1 MLFRRILEA
10 LGFTRSRSHVT
21 DEKRGVLLSKS
32 KYMVGLQCQ
41 KALWINYKDKAL
53 LPEVDASI
61 EALFDQGHQVGRLAQ
76 KLFPSGID
84 FGHLRG
90 FDEPVEATRIALS
103 AKKPLFEA
111 AFVYDRCFSRADILE
126 PVGDDNWDI
135 IEVKSATA
143 VKDEYL
149 SDLAFQ
155 RYVYEGNGLCIRN
168 CYILHIN
175 NSYLRSGNVDPVG
188 LFSKV
193 DVTHAVA
200 ELMPAVEPKVI
211 EMFQV
216 IDSDFCPEIKISPHC
231 DSPYECSLKLVCW
244 KFLPHPNVF
253 DLRRPGNKAWELL
266 DQTIFKLEEIPTDFI
281 LNEVQSRQVA
291 SHRSGTPHVDAAAI
305 RAFLQR
311 LNYPLYFLDFETIGP
326 AIPLY
331 DRSRPYVQI
340 PFQFS
345 LHRVEFDGALPI
357 HFEFLADG
365 TADPRPD
372 VLLRLK
378 NLLGSSGSI
387 IGYNVNFE
395 IGCLKGGAEAFP
407 EYQNW
412 LDSLLPRFV
421 DLYDVFEDF
430 SYYHPSQNGS
440 ASLKAVLPALT
451 GASYDD
457 LDIASGDFAQRE
469 FTRIAFGDVTPAER
483 SKVRTALKAY
493 CCQDT
498 RGLIEIVEALKKL
511 VPMRMLLSSNRS

>member
-1 MLFRRILEA
+1 MFFRRIFEV
-10 LGFTRSRSHVT
+10 LGFARSRSYAS

-32 KYMVGLQCQ
+32 KYLAGLQCT
-41 KALWINYKDKAL
+41 KALWIHYNNKAL
-53 LPEVDASI
+53 LPEVDADT
-61 EALFDQGHQVGRLAQ
+61 EALFDQGRQVGLLAQ
-76 KLFPSGID
+76 KLFPDGID
-84 FGHLRG
+84 LGYLSG
-90 FDEPVEATRIALS
+90 FDEPVEATRAALS

-111 AFVYDRCFSRADILE
+111 AFVYDRCFTRADILQ
-126 PVGDDNWDI
+126 PVGDGDWDI
-135 IEVKSATA
+135 IEVKSATE
-143 VKDEYL
+143 VKQINL

-155 RYVYEGNGLCIRN
+155 RYVYEGNDLRIRR
-168 CYILHIN
+168 CFILHVN
-175 NSYLRSGNVDPVG
+175 NSYLRNGRVDPAG
-188 LFSKV
+188 LFSKI
-193 DVTHAVA
+193 DVTKAVT
-200 ELMPAVEPKVI
+200 ELMPAVGPKVS
-211 EMFQV
+211 EMLQV
-216 IDSDFCPEIKISPHC
+216 IDSGVCPEIKISPHC
-231 DSPYECSLKLVCW
+231 NSPYECSLKHVCW

-253 DLRRPGNKAWELL
+253 DLRRGGERLWELL
-266 DQTIFKLEEIPTDFI
+266 DRTIFKLEEIPTDFT
-281 LNEVQSRQVA
+281 LNEVHSRQIA

-305 RAFLQR
+305 RTFLQR

-345 LHRVEFDGALPI
+345 LHKVEFDGALPT

-372 VLLRLK
+372 VLLHLRK
-378 NLLGSSGSI
+378 LLGHSGSI

-395 IGCLKGGAEAFP
+395 IARLKECAEVFP

-412 LDSLLPRFV
+412 VDSLLPRFV

-451 GASYDD
+451 GVGYDG
-457 LDIASGDFAQRE
+457 LEIGSGDFAQRE
-469 FTRIAFGDVTPAER
+469 FTRITFGDVTPAER

-498 RGLIEIVEALKKL
+498 RDLIEIVEELKKL
-511 VPMRMLLSSNRS
+511 MDVPASAPHG